1 MSEEKPEPVRRL
13 PRAQRRE
20 QILAAATQAF
30 ARSGFAATGLDDIAA
45 EAGVTRVILYR
56 HFDSKTDL
64 YQAVLDRMCARLD
77 AHVDEPVGGFTDAS
91 IDGLLAAAIESPAGF
106 RLLFQHALREP
117 EFKERIEKF
126 RADITAAAYL
136 QISAVVPDQAL
147 ARWAAQLAPVV
158 AIEAIIAWLDA
169 DQPDPDSAAARVR
182 QAVMGVIAAAVASD
196 IDCSLPDLAH
206 MEDHHGKRCE
216 SSGK

>member
-1 MSEEKPEPVRRL
+1 VVGEKPEPVRRL
-13 PRAQRRE
+13 RRAQRRE
-20 QILAAATQAF
+20 QILAAATEAF
-30 ARSGFAATGLDDIAA
+30 ARSGFAATSLDDIAA
-45 EAGVTRVILYR
+45 QAGVTRVLLYR

-64 YQAVLDRMCARLD
+64 YQGVLDRMCARLE
-77 AHVDEPVGGFTDAS
+77 AHVEQPVGGFTDAS
-91 IDGLLAAAIESPAGF
+91 IDGLLEAAVESPAGF

-136 QISAVVPDQAL
+136 QVSAIVPDEAL

-169 DQPDPDSAAARVR
+169 GQPDAGQAPARVR
-182 QAVMGVIAAAVASD
+182 HAVMGVIGAATASD
-196 IDCSLPDLAH
+196 VDCSLTNPAA
-206 MEDHHGKRCE
+206 MEGPAR
-216 SSGK
+216 

>member
-1 MSEEKPEPVRRL
+1 MAVEGLEPARRL

-20 QILAAATQAF
+20 QIVTAATEAF
-30 ARSGFAATGLDDIAA
+30 ARSGFAATSLEDIAA
-45 EAGVTRVILYR
+45 EVGVTRVILYR

-64 YQAVLDRMCARLD
+64 YQAVLDRMCVRLD
-77 AHVDEPVGGFTDAS
+77 VHVAEPVGGFTDAS
-91 IDGLLAAAIESPAGF
+91 IDGLLEAAVESPAGF

-126 RADITAAAYL
+126 RADITTAAFL
-136 QISAVVPDQAL
+136 QISALVPDEAL

-169 DQPDPDSAAARVR
+169 GQPDPAQAAARVR
-182 QAVMGVIAAAVASD
+182 QAVMAVIGAALASGV
-196 IDCSLPDLAH
+196 DCSFPNPAT
-206 MEDHHGKRCE
+206 MEGPA
-216 SSGK
+216 S

>member
-1 MSEEKPEPVRRL
+1 VPTVADEKPGLTRRL

-20 QILAAATQAF
+20 QLLTTATEAF
-30 ARSGFAATGLDDIAA
+30 ARSGFAATSLDDIAA

-77 AHVDEPVGGFTDAS
+77 AHVEEPVGGFSDAS

-126 RADITAAAYL
+126 RADITTAAYR
-136 QISAVVPDQAL
+136 QIGAVVPDEGL
-147 ARWAAQLAPVV
+147 ARWAAQPAPVV

-169 DQPDPDSAAARVR
+169 GQPEPVRAAARVR
-182 QAVMGVIAAAVASD
+182 QSVMGVIGAAANSD
-196 IDCSLPDLAH
+196 VDCSLPDLAQV
-206 MEDHHGKRCE
+206 EE
-216 SSGK
+216 PS

>member
-1 MSEEKPEPVRRL
+1 MVAQIRRL

-20 QILAAATQAF
+20 QILAAATKAF
-30 ARSGFAATGLDDIAA
+30 ARNGFAPTGLDDIAA
-45 EAGVTRVILYR
+45 QAGVTRVILYR
-56 HFDSKTDL
+56 HFDSKTEL
-64 YQAVLDRMCARLD
+64 YQAVMDRMCARLE
-77 AHVDEPVGGFTDAS
+77 AHVDGPVGGFTDAS
-91 IDGLLAAAIESPAGF
+91 IDGLLEAAVESPAGF

-136 QISAVVPDQAL
+136 QIAAIVPDQAL

-169 DQPDPDSAAARVR
+169 GQPDPAHVGGRVR
-182 QAVMGVIAAAVASD
+182 QAVMGVIGAAVAD
-196 IDCSLPDLAH
+196 EVNCSLPDLA
-206 MEDHHGKRCE
+206 DPAGPR
-216 SSGK
+216 S

>member
-1 MSEEKPEPVRRL
+1 MVDGKPEPVRRL

-20 QILAAATQAF
+20 QILAAATEAF
-30 ARSGFAATGLDDIAA
+30 ARNGFAATSLDDIAA
-45 EAGVTRVILYR
+45 QAGIARVLLYR

-64 YQAVLDRMCARLD
+64 YQAVLDRMCARLE
-77 AHVDEPVGGFTDAS
+77 AHVEEPVGGFTDDS
-91 IDGLLAAAIESPAGF
+91 VDGLLAAAVESPAGF

-147 ARWAAQLAPVV
+147 AGWAAQLAPAV

-169 DQPDPDSAAARVR
+169 GQPDPDFVADRVRHVIAGVITAAAARTDF
-182 QAVMGVIAAAVASD
+182 A
-196 IDCSLPDLAH
+196 SLPPTA
-206 MEDHHGKRCE
+206 
-216 SSGK
+216 